1 MLKNSLLWELIPP
14 ESDAISFLFGTM
26 HVKDEIAYQHINRVI
41 AKLSWC
47 DALMCEIDLDKAQTG
62 IPPTTYLIPNGSL
75 SSLLTPHKYE
85 KYRRVMLK
93 TYKIDLN
100 HYQHLYPLVIF
111 NKISE
116 ALLSNDRGVSLD
128 SYLWNQAKKLKL
140 ETSGIEDLHDH
151 VSLIG
156 KLDMDVQL
164 KMLKSVI
171 KNTGTFKRSLH
182 KITQLYAGERIQTLY
197 KYTKASMGSFREPL
211 IYNRNRIMA
220 EKIYENQNQK
230 SFYAVGAAHLAGN
243 KGVLRLLKQ
252 MKYKLKPI

>member
-1 MLKNSLLWELIPP
+1 MLKNSLLWELVPP
-14 ESDAISFLFGTM
+14 ESDSISFLFGTM
-26 HVKDEIAYQHINRVI
+26 HVKDEIAYKHINRVI
-41 AKLSWC
+41 PKLSWC
-47 DALMCEIDLDKAQTG
+47 DALMSEIDLDRALTEV
-62 IPPTTYLIPNGSL
+62 PTETYMIPNGSL
-75 SSLLTPHKYE
+75 SSLLSQSKFE

-100 HYQHLYPLVIF
+100 HFKHLYPLVIF
-111 NKISE
+111 NKITE
-116 ALLSNDRGVSLD
+116 TLLSSDRAVSLD
-128 SYLWNQAKKLKL
+128 SYLWNKAKEYKLD
-140 ETSGIEDLHDH
+140 TSGIEDLHDH

-156 KLDMDVQL
+156 KLEMEVQL

-171 KNTGTFKRSLH
+171 KNTGAFKRSLH
-182 KITQLYAGERIQTLY
+182 KVTQLYAEEKIQTLY

-220 EKIYENQNQK
+220 EKINNNQNQK
-230 SFYAVGAAHLAGN
+230 CFYAVGAAHLAGN